1 VEPSASALERDAAGN
16 LVLLGHSSGA
26 LDLGD
31 EAPPAPAAGWAAR
44 SQRLAVRRPRLTGNV
59 SAGSGSPR
67 GGGLD
72 RRPSSPAHGFSVAAA
87 RATLAGMTLTLKAQV
102 RGGRLVLDE
111 PTELP
116 EGSEVEL
123 VLADDGDEL
132 DDNDRARLHASLQRS
147 AEQFRAGR
155 GIDADQA
162 LARLRG

>member
-1 VEPSASALERDAAGN
+1 MDAEDAA
-16 LVLLGHSSGA
+16 
-26 LDLGD
+26 
-31 EAPPAPAAGWAAR
+31 P
-44 SQRLAVRRPRLTGNV
+44 
-59 SAGSGSPR
+59 
-67 GGGLD
+67 
-72 RRPSSPAHGFSVAAA
+72 HGFGSAPA

-132 DDNDRARLHASLQRS
+132 DDGDRARLHASLQRS
-147 AEQFRAGR
+147 AEQFGAGR
-155 GIDADQA
+155 GIDADAA